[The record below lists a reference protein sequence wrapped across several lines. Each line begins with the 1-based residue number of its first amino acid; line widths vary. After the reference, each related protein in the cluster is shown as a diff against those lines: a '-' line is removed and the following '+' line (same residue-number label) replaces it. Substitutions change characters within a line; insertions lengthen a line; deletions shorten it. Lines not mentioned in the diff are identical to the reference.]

1 MIYLE
6 IQCVQYI
13 KYIFLLYFYS
23 LLVSTVCLSLY
34 FKLKTYI
41 SNLVH
46 IGLDYDINRI
56 QFTASDYPFWY
67 LQTFH
72 ILILGNKKD
81 YYT

>member
-1 MIYLE
+1 
-6 IQCVQYI
+6 
-13 KYIFLLYFYS
+13 
-23 LLVSTVCLSLY
+23 LSLY
-34 FKLKTYI
+34 FTIKTYI

-67 LQTFH
+67 LQPIH